1 MNRIEVK
8 KVMSDFNSISSRLFQ
23 ADYDDYLDVLKKML
37 NFIETTELIKG
48 FIDECGGFNAEI
60 EKDVDDIIDSYD
72 ETFKFN
78 IDDKV
83 ETSEIYSIIKIICT
97 RDYEHVPFGILNAY
111 SHSNRFAD
119 ELKEFNHRV
128 VFVLINHIENFLKKV
143 GIEMGLDNNVTYN
156 INGTQVNIANDEA
169 TINATQNIGA
179 NADEL
184 QKLIVALRND
194 ISEDMSANDK
204 NDANECINVIEGE
217 LMSVNPNEQTVK
229 SQFKLLKRIDSSV
242 KFASSCCSLLTFADK
257 IYPFLSEIIPLFT
270 SII

>member
-1 MNRIEVK
+1 
-8 KVMSDFNSISSRLFQ
+8 MSDFNSISSRLFQ
-23 ADYDDYLDVLKKML
+23 ANYDDYLDVLKKML
-37 NFIETTELIKG
+37 NFIESTELIKG
-48 FIDECGGFNAEI
+48 FIDECGGFNPET
-60 EKDVDDIIDSYD
+60 EKVVDEVMNEYHSF
-72 ETFKFN
+72 FKFS
-78 IDDKV
+78 IDDKEEV
-83 ETSEIYSIIKIICT
+83 CDIYSVIKVVCS
-97 RDYEHVPFGILNAY
+97 RDYNHFPRGLLDAY
-111 SHSNRFAD
+111 SCSNKYAD
-119 ELKEFNHRV
+119 KLKEFNHRV

-143 GIEMGLDNNVTYN
+143 GIQMGLDNNVTYN
-156 INGTQVNIANDEA
+156 INGTQVNIANDNA

-217 LMSVNPNEQTVK
+217 LMSGNPNEQTVK

>member
-1 MNRIEVK
+1 
-8 KVMSDFNSISSRLFQ
+8 MSDFNSISSRLFQ
-23 ADYDDYLDVLKKML
+23 ANYDDYLDVLKKML
-37 NFIETTELIKG
+37 NFIESTELIKG

-60 EKDVDDIIDSYD
+60 EEDVNNVINESHCV
-72 ETFKFN
+72 FKFS
-78 IDDKV
+78 IDDKA
-83 ETSEIYSIIKIICT
+83 ETSEIYSVIKIICT
-97 RDYEHVPFGILNAY
+97 RDYKHMPFGLLNSY
-111 SHSNRFAD
+111 SRSNKYAD
-119 ELKEFNHRV
+119 KLKEFNHRV
-128 VFVLINHIENFLKKV
+128 VFVLVNHIENFLKKV
-143 GIEMGLDNNVTYN
+143 GIQMGLDNNVTYN
-156 INGTQVNIANDEA
+156 INGTQVNIANDNA

-194 ISEDMSANDK
+194 INEDMSANDK
-204 NDANECINVIEGE
+204 NDANECINVIEDE
-217 LMSVNPNEQTVK
+217 LMSGNPNEQTVK